1 MTSFDFI
8 GRRLRGTKMFRSLR
22 HRNYRLF
29 FAGQLLSL
37 TGTWIQMVAQ
47 SWLVYDL
54 THSASWLGIVGF
66 LGSIPTLLLAMP
78 GGAVAD
84 RFEKKRILLITQS
97 VAALQ
102 AFALAGL
109 VWLHL
114 ATPLL
119 VGFFALLLGVV
130 NAFDAPSRLSF
141 VIDMVGK
148 EDLPNGVALNSA
160 LFNSARMI
168 GPAIGG
174 VVIAAYGIGWC
185 FFLNGISFIAVITG
199 LFLMKIEAMGH
210 REAPSR
216 SMLSEI
222 REALSYIRHN
232 ATFGAIMILVAT
244 VTTFGWSYSVLL
256 PIIAD
261 KIFKTGAIG
270 LGNLLTATGVG
281 ALAGALTVAAKGSE
295 VHPRTAL
302 YTGLLIFVS
311 TVFCFT
317 WSNTPALAML
327 SLLGVGFG
335 LVTFFSTANA
345 TLQRNAPDHLRGRI
359 MGLYTLVFGGL
370 FPFGSLAIGM
380 LADRLGPQKTIRL
393 GASVCVIVGVL
404 VYSLMRKNRLARS
417 AT

>member
-1 MTSFDFI
+1 
-8 GRRLRGTKMFRSLR
+8 MFRSLR

-148 EDLPNGVALNSA
+148 EDLPNGVA
-160 LFNSARMI
+160 
-168 GPAIGG
+168 G
-174 VVIAAYGIGWC
+174 
-185 FFLNGISFIAVITG
+185 
-199 LFLMKIEAMGH
+199 K
-210 REAPSR
+210 
-216 SMLSEI
+216 
-222 REALSYIRHN
+222 
-232 ATFGAIMILVAT
+232 
-244 VTTFGWSYSVLL
+244 
-256 PIIAD
+256 
-261 KIFKTGAIG
+261 
-270 LGNLLTATGVG
+270 
-281 ALAGALTVAAKGSE
+281 
-295 VHPRTAL
+295 
-302 YTGLLIFVS
+302 
-311 TVFCFT
+311 
-317 WSNTPALAML
+317 
-327 SLLGVGFG
+327 
-335 LVTFFSTANA
+335 
-345 TLQRNAPDHLRGRI
+345 
-359 MGLYTLVFGGL
+359 
-370 FPFGSLAIGM
+370 
-380 LADRLGPQKTIRL
+380 
-393 GASVCVIVGVL
+393 
-404 VYSLMRKNRLARS
+404 
-417 AT
+417 

>member
-1 MTSFDFI
+1 MSSLDSI

-185 FFLNGISFIAVITG
+185 FFVNGISFIAVITG
-199 LFLMKIEAMGH
+199 LFLIKIEAMGH
-210 REAPSR
+210 RDVPSR
-216 SMLSEI
+216 SMFSEI
-222 REALSYIRHN
+222 REALSYIRQH
-232 ATFGAIMILVAT
+232 AIFAAIMILVAT
-244 VTTFGWSYSVLL
+244 VTMFGWSYSVLL

-261 KIFKTGAIG
+261 KIFKTGAVG
-270 LGNLLTATGVG
+270 LGNLLTSTGVG
-281 ALAGALTVAAKGSE
+281 ALAGALTVASKVSE
-295 VHPRTAL
+295 IQPRKLL
-302 YTGLLIFVS
+302 YTGLMIFVIA
-311 TVFCFT
+311 VFCFT
-317 WSNTPALAML
+317 MSNTPALAML
-327 SLLGVGFG
+327 SLVGVGFG
-335 LVTFFSTANA
+335 LVSFFSTANA

-359 MGLYTLVFGGL
+359 MGLYTLVFTGL

-380 LADRLGPQKTIRL
+380 LGDRLGPQKTIRL
-393 GASVCVIVGVL
+393 GAMICVIVGVL
-404 VYSLMRKNRLARS
+404 VYSLMRRNRLAGA

>member
-1 MTSFDFI
+1 
-8 GRRLRGTKMFRSLR
+8 MFRSLR

-29 FAGQLLSL
+29 FSGQLLSL
-37 TGTWIQMVAQ
+37 IGTWIQMVAQ

-54 THSASWLGIVGF
+54 THSALWLGIVGF
-66 LGSIPTLLLAMP
+66 LGSIPTLLFAML
-78 GGAVAD
+78 GGAMAD
-84 RFEKKRILLITQS
+84 RFEKKRVLLLTQS

-102 AFALAGL
+102 AFALACI
-109 VWLHL
+109 VWQHW

-174 VVIAAYGIGWC
+174 IVIGAYGIGWC

-199 LFLMKIEAMGH
+199 LLLMKIERVNR

-216 SMLSEI
+216 SMFSEI
-222 REALSYIRHN
+222 REALSYIRQH
-232 ATFGAIMILVAT
+232 AIFAAIMILVAT
-244 VTTFGWSYSVLL
+244 VTMFGWSYSVLL

-261 KIFKTGAIG
+261 KIFKTGAVG
-270 LGNLLTATGVG
+270 LGNLLTSTGVG
-281 ALAGALTVAAKGSE
+281 ALAGALTVASKVSE
-295 VHPRTAL
+295 IQPRKLL
-302 YTGLLIFVS
+302 YTGLMIFVIA
-311 TVFCFT
+311 VFCFT
-317 WSNTPALAML
+317 MSNTPVLAML
-327 SLLGVGFG
+327 SLVGVGFG

-359 MGLYTLVFGGL
+359 MGLYTLVFTGL

-380 LADRLGPQKTIRL
+380 LGDRLGPQKTIRL
-393 GASVCVIVGVL
+393 GAMICAIVGVL
-404 VYSLMRKNRLARS
+404 VYSLMRRNRLARA

>member
-1 MTSFDFI
+1 
-8 GRRLRGTKMFRSLR
+8 MFRSLR

-54 THSASWLGIVGF
+54 THSALWLGIVGF
-66 LGSIPTLLLAMP
+66 LGSIPTLLFAML

-84 RFEKKRILLITQS
+84 RFEKKRVLLLTQS
-97 VAALQ
+97 IAALQ
-102 AFALAGL
+102 AFALACI
-109 VWLHL
+109 VWQHW

-185 FFLNGISFIAVITG
+185 FFLNGISFVAVITG
-199 LFLMKIEAMGH
+199 LLLMKIERVNR
-210 REAPSR
+210 REVSSR
-216 SMLSEI
+216 SMFSEI
-222 REALSYIRHN
+222 REALSYIRQH
-232 ATFGAIMILVAT
+232 AIFAAIMILVAT
-244 VTTFGWSYSVLL
+244 VTIFGWSYSVLL

-261 KIFKTGAIG
+261 RILKTGALG
-270 LGNLLTATGVG
+270 LGRLLSATGIG
-281 ALAGALTVAAKGSE
+281 ALAGALTVASKVSE
-295 VHPRTAL
+295 IQPRKLL
-302 YTGLLIFVS
+302 YTGLMIFVIA
-311 TVFCFT
+311 VFCFT
-317 WSNTPALAML
+317 LSNTPALAML
-327 SLLGVGFG
+327 SLVGVGFG
-335 LVTFFSTANA
+335 LVSFFSTANA

-359 MGLYTLVFGGL
+359 MGLYTLVFTGL

-380 LADRLGPQKTIRL
+380 LGDRLGPQKTIRL
-393 GASVCVIVGVL
+393 GAMICSLMGAL
-404 VYSLMRKNRLARS
+404 VYSRMRRNRLAGAAS
-417 AT
+417 